1 MNCKLDDLAF
11 VVRSKYGNEMKVVRC
26 VVFLPNYQGRGEK
39 NHRDCWGVEGILNM
53 PFYTQDEIAWCRNL
67 GFDYV
72 IPDSSLRP
80 IRDTDGQ
87 DEILRTAGLPKH
99 DLLSEGYRLI
109 EQLDEIAE
117 IAKGLRK

>member
-26 VVFLPNYQGRGEK
+26 VVFLPNYQGRGPIK
-39 NHRDCWGVEGILNM
+39 PLDCWGVDGMLNM
-53 PFYTQDEIAWCRNL
+53 PSYTEEDIAWCRSS

-72 IPDSSLRP
+72 LPDSVLRP